1 MLRIRVLGSPGA
13 DLAGN
18 PVPLGAP
25 QQRAVL
31 ALLIVARGSTVPV
44 ERMADAL
51 WRGTPP
57 AKAVVSLHT
66 YVSNLRRSLEPRRLP
81 RTPATVLVTAPPGYA
96 LRLPADAVDAW
107 RFEAQVARARHASAE
122 EARALLAEALDWW
135 QGPAFAE
142 HADED
147 WAAAEVAR
155 LTELRAEARELAV
168 AAALRTGHAAEA
180 APAAEVLVRE
190 SPLREEGWRLLAL
203 AQWTCGR
210 QADALAA
217 VRRAAGVLR
226 EELGCDPGPALAEVE
241 RAVLLGRADVLR
253 GLVEAGA
260 GAGAGRLSPVS
271 VRGGWPGGS
280 GSSVDGGGGGG
291 GAGAFGPG
299 HGAGAGVGGG
309 GGGGLGASAYG
320 RGHGSGGGF
329 GSSVLTTGRGSGGGF
344 GGPGS
349 VRGDGTGGGVGSSAS
364 VRGDGT
370 GSEVGSSAS
379 VRGDG
384 MGSGVDSSASVLG
397 HGTGGGVGSSAS
409 LSGDGARSGAPTPVF
424 TPGPLP
430 GSGLGTPVFTPG
442 PLPGSGLGTS
452 VFTPGP
458 LPGGGLGTSAFT
470 PGQASRSELGPL
482 SLTSAHGSASGLAT
496 PTPTPPPAHASGSV
510 IGSPESASAS
520 ASASAFAEAAYVPGG
535 TLVPSEGLAGGS
547 LVPSWPTPALAVDA
561 ARDGHDLFVGRE
573 RELRALDAA
582 AQAARPRGGVVLV
595 SGEAG
600 AGKSALLGQFAGR
613 LRAGGWRV
621 VVGRCPEDEGA
632 PPAWAWVE
640 ALGALARDLPPAR
653 PEELAVLL
661 REPEDTA
668 AASRDE
674 ATAGRF
680 RTHRAF
686 AAWLRAAAG
695 AGPLAVVLEDLH
707 RADGETL
714 ALLEAA
720 ADVTGV
726 PLLTVTS
733 HRPAE
738 VGEHL
743 LKTLADLAP
752 RAPHRITLA
761 GLSPTDVATVVDS
774 VCGETVDTSTVTA
787 LAERTGGNPFYVL
800 ESARLLASE
809 GALVAVSEVP
819 QGVRDVL
826 RRRLALLPAGALSTL
841 QLAAA
846 VGLEADVALL
856 IDARDTGAGGGT
868 GGTRGLDE
876 EAVLDGLD
884 AALAADLLAEPGPGR
899 VRFVH
904 ALVRDTV
911 YTDLSGVR
919 RARLHARIAQA
930 LSRHRPDDLAA
941 LAHHFARSGTA
952 AHAPLA
958 VDYALRAAE
967 SAERRYAHDV
977 AVDLIQQAIDVHT
990 ATGAP
995 GAGAMQLDRTVG
1007 LLVRLLGAQVRAGAT
1022 DAALHTRR
1030 RAVDL
1035 AERADRGD
1043 LVAAVY
1049 GAWTEPSPWRS
1060 RLEGFYDRTALA
1072 RLERLTTD
1080 PALDDPTRARV
1091 LQVLVEVAAAVDVP
1105 RALDAAHTQL
1115 SLARA
1120 HGEPRLLAA
1129 ALMTS
1134 AKLLPHEA
1142 HGTTRTPLVAELRRL
1157 AEDHDLPAYRWT
1169 CEHLDAMTA
1178 GTRND
1183 PAAVRRHTEQGVALA
1198 HRYGMLWAQGLNA
1211 ATTAMLATVAGH
1223 FDAAE
1228 AAYADADDLGRRV
1241 GARHATRL
1249 RTLGLITIRLAQGR
1263 TAEIEPLMREVYD
1276 AVGAPVGVALAL
1288 GLAHL
1293 GRLDEAREVRCPDV
1307 IVTDHLYGI
1316 DLDFRAQLAVMHGDM
1331 EAAAVLIEHLLPLRN
1346 QLAGAAGA
1354 AYATRPLAHA
1364 LADLYRLLGE
1374 DRAAA
1379 DHYAL
1384 AERTARAWSSTH
1396 LTANARRAAGE
1407 LAAAQGRRR
1416 TFAT

>member
-1 MLRIRVLGSPGA
+1 
-13 DLAGN
+13 
-18 PVPLGAP
+18 
-25 QQRAVL
+25 
-31 ALLIVARGSTVPV
+31 
-44 ERMADAL
+44 MADAL

-107 RFEAQVARARHASAE
+107 RFEDQVARARHAPAE
-122 EARALLAEALDWW
+122 EAHELLTEALAWW

-147 WAAAEVAR
+147 WAAPEVAR

-168 AAALRTGHAAEA
+168 AAALRTGRAAEA

-260 GAGAGRLSPVS
+260 GVAAGS
-271 VRGGWPGGS
+271 VRGGWT
-280 GSSVDGGGGGG
+280 GG
-291 GAGAFGPG
+291 GAGASMDGGEGGAVAFGAGPG
-299 HGAGAGVGGG
+299 FGS
-309 GGGGLGASAYG
+309 GLGASVSSRGYG
-320 RGHGSGGGF
+320 AGHGSG
-329 GSSVLTTGRGSGGGF
+329 SSEL
-344 GGPGS
+344 
-349 VRGDGTGGGVGSSAS
+349 
-364 VRGDGT
+364 
-370 GSEVGSSAS
+370 
-379 VRGDG
+379 
-384 MGSGVDSSASVLG
+384 
-397 HGTGGGVGSSAS
+397 
-409 LSGDGARSGAPTPVF
+409 
-424 TPGPLP
+424 TPGHAS
-430 GSGLGTPVFTPG
+430 GSR
-442 PLPGSGLGTS
+442 LGTS
-452 VFTPGP
+452 
-458 LPGGGLGTSAFT
+458 LLTSAF
-470 PGQASRSELGPL
+470 
-482 SLTSAHGSASGLAT
+482 GSASGFAGSRAAHPSGSPFGPPEGAFAAEFAAPAHSFSSTLVSADGFAEGSLAST
-496 PTPTPPPAHASGSV
+496 RPMPVPTPSV
-510 IGSPESASAS
+510 E
-520 ASASAFAEAAYVPGG
+520 V
-535 TLVPSEGLAGGS
+535 V
-547 LVPSWPTPALAVDA
+547 
-561 ARDGHDLFVGRE
+561 RNGHDLFVGRE
-573 RELRALDAA
+573 RELRALAAA

-613 LRAGGWRV
+613 LRADGWRV

-640 ALGALARDLPPAR
+640 ALGALARDLPPDR

-668 AASRDE
+668 ATSRDE

-686 AAWLRAAAG
+686 AAWLRTAAG

-774 VCGETVDTSTVTA
+774 VCGETVDTPTVTA

-846 VGLEADVALL
+846 IGLEADVALL
-856 IDARDTGAGGGT
+856 IDARDTGG

-884 AALAADLLAEPGPGR
+884 DALAADLLAEPGPGR

-952 AHAPLA
+952 THAPLA

-990 ATGAP
+990 ATHGMHVTDAIDATDASD
-995 GAGAMQLDRTVG
+995 GINASGDDTQLDRTVG

-1060 RLEGFYDRTALA
+1060 RLEGFYDPTALA
-1072 RLERLTTD
+1072 RLERLTSD

-1183 PAAVRRHTEQGVALA
+1183 PAAVRHHTEQGLALA

-1228 AAYADADDLGRRV
+1228 AAYAEADDLGRRV

-1263 TAEIEPLMREVYD
+1263 TAEIEPLMRDVYD

-1288 GLAHL
+1288 GLALL
-1293 GRLDEAREVRCPDV
+1293 GRLDEAREVRCPDA

-1316 DLDFRAQLAVMHGDM
+1316 DLDFRSQLAVMHGDLD
-1331 EAAAVLIEHLLPLRN
+1331 AATVLIEHLLPLRN

-1354 AYATRPLAHA
+1354 AYATRPLTHA

-1396 LTANARRAAGE
+1396 LAGNARRAAGE

>member
-13 DLAGN
+13 DLGGN

-31 ALLIVARGSTVPV
+31 SLLVVARGSTVPV

-66 YVSNLRRSLEPRRLP
+66 YVSNLRRSLEPGRLP

-107 RFEAQVARARHASAE
+107 RFEAGVARARHAPAE
-122 EARALLAEALDWW
+122 EARELLAEALGWW

-155 LTELRAEARELAV
+155 LTELRAEARELSV
-168 AAALRTGHAAEA
+168 AADLRTGHAAEA

-217 VRRAAGVLR
+217 VRRAASVLR

-271 VRGGWPGGS
+271 VRGGGTGWPGGS
-280 GSSVDGGGGGG
+280 GSSADGG
-291 GAGAFGPG
+291 A
-299 HGAGAGVGGG
+299 
-309 GGGGLGASAYG
+309 
-320 RGHGSGGGF
+320 SGGGTLA
-329 GSSVLTTGRGSGGGF
+329 SA
-344 GGPGS
+344 P
-349 VRGDGTGGGVGSSAS
+349 GDGS
-364 VRGDGT
+364 
-370 GSEVGSSAS
+370 
-379 VRGDG
+379 
-384 MGSGVDSSASVLG
+384 
-397 HGTGGGVGSSAS
+397 
-409 LSGDGARSGAPTPVF
+409 
-424 TPGPLP
+424 
-430 GSGLGTPVFTPG
+430 GSGLGTR
-442 PLPGSGLGTS
+442 GL
-452 VFTPGP
+452 
-458 LPGGGLGTSAFT
+458 A
-470 PGQASRSELGPL
+470 
-482 SLTSAHGSASGLAT
+482 SAHGSGSGLVV
-496 PTPTPPPAHASGSV
+496 PISAHASGSAFRPTEGV
-510 IGSPESASAS
+510 FAPAPVPALAAPGS
-520 ASASAFAEAAYVPGG
+520 
-535 TLVPSEGLAGGS
+535 S
-547 LVPSWPTPALAVDA
+547 LVPSKAIPGGLPAPSRSITMPSVEA
-561 ARDGHDLFVGRE
+561 ARTGHDLFVGRE
-573 RELRALDAA
+573 RELRALGAVV
-582 AQAARPRGGVVLV
+582 QAARPRGGVVLV

-600 AGKSALLGQFAGR
+600 AGKSALLNQFAGR
-613 LRAGGWRV
+613 LQADGWRV
-621 VVGRCPEDEGA
+621 VVGRCPEDEGT

-640 ALGALARDLPPAR
+640 ALGALARDVPPSR

-661 REPEDTA
+661 REPQDGA

-686 AAWLRAAAG
+686 AAWLRDAAG

-720 ADVTGV
+720 AGVTGV

-738 VGEHL
+738 VGEDL
-743 LKTLADLAP
+743 LKTLASLAP
-752 RAPHRITLA
+752 RAPHRITLT
-761 GLSPTDVATVVDS
+761 GLSPTDIATVVGS
-774 VCGETVDTSTVTA
+774 VCGGTVDASTVTA

-826 RRRLALLPAGALSTL
+826 RRRLAMLPAGARSTL
-841 QLAAA
+841 QLAAV

-856 IDARDTGAGGGT
+856 IDACDTGANGGT
-868 GGTRGLDE
+868 AGTGGLDE

-958 VDYALRAAE
+958 VDYALWAAE
-967 SAERRYAHDV
+967 SAERRYAYDV

-990 ATGAP
+990 ATGVT
-995 GAGAMQLDRTVG
+995 GGVDTELDRTVG

-1072 RLERLTTD
+1072 RLERLTSD

-1091 LQVLVEVAAAVDVP
+1091 LQVLVEAAAAVDAP

-1120 HGEPRLLAA
+1120 NGEPRLLAA

-1183 PAAVRRHTEQGVALA
+1183 PAAVRRHTERGLALA

-1228 AAYADADDLGRRV
+1228 AWYAEADGLGRRV

-1249 RTLGLITIRLAQGR
+1249 RTLGLITIRLARGR
-1263 TAEIEPLMREVYD
+1263 TAEIEPLMREVYE

-1288 GLAHL
+1288 ALAHV
-1293 GRLDEAREVRCPDV
+1293 GRLDEAREVQRPDA

-1316 DLDFRAQLAVMHGDM
+1316 DLDFRSQLAVLHGDLE
-1331 EAAAVLIEHLLPLRN
+1331 EAAALVEHLLPLRN

-1379 DHYAL
+1379 EHYAL

-1396 LTANARRAAGE
+1396 LTANARRAAEE